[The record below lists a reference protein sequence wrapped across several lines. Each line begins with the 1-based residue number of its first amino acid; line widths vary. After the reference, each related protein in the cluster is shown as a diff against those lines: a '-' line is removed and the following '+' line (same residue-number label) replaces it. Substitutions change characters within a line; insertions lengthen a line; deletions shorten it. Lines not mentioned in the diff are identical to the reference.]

1 MQCQQCNAELDL
13 NSKFCPHC
21 GAVVSPET
29 IERERKKIADTKPI
43 QKLIAFVN
51 GTISFIVGVCAFTII
66 KIIISLFFIA
76 LVMHNVLKPET
87 YDSISPFLV
96 LLSIY
101 FAVVITKKLNK
112 LKQQKIRIILRILI
126 IVIGFI
132 SGVMLGINN
141 SLVRGGGYD
150 NTNISANR

>member
-1 MQCQQCNAELDL
+1 
-13 NSKFCPHC
+13 
-21 GAVVSPET
+21 
-29 IERERKKIADTKPI
+29 
-43 QKLIAFVN
+43 
-51 GTISFIVGVCAFTII
+51 
-66 KIIISLFFIA
+66 
-76 LVMHNVLKPET
+76 MHNVLKLET
-87 YDSISPFLV
+87 YYAISLFLV